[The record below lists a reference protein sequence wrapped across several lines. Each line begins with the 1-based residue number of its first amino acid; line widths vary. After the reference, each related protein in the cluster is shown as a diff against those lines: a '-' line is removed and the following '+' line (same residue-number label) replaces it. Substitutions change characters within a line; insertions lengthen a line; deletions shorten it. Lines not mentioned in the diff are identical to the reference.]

1 MAKTILDFFRKIFGK
16 RLAVFICSM
25 IPIVELRGAIPLGA
39 GLGLSWWENYILCV
53 VGNMLPIPFI
63 LLLIKWFIGVLKN
76 TKKFSKLALWLEE
89 KAAKNQS
96 RVEKYGFWG
105 LALFVGIPLPM
116 TGAWTGALVAALI
129 DVKFWRAM
137 LATFIGVCLAGAI
150 MTLASYGVVG
160 FLSAIL

>member
-1 MAKTILDFFRKIFGK
+1 M
-16 RLAVFICSM
+16 
-25 IPIVELRGAIPLGA
+25 
-39 GLGLSWWENYILCV
+39 
-53 VGNMLPIPFI
+53 
-63 LLLIKWFIGVLKN
+63 
-76 TKKFSKLALWLEE
+76 
-89 KAAKNQS
+89 
-96 RVEKYGFWG
+96 EKYGFWG

>member
-76 TKKFSKLALWLEE
+76 TKKCGKIQYSINKSIRHQL
-89 KAAKNQS
+89 KGDYYVQS
-96 RVEKYGFWG
+96 
-105 LALFVGIPLPM
+105 LIPNSHPSDE
-116 TGAWTGALVAALI
+116 G
-129 DVKFWRAM
+129 R
-137 LATFIGVCLAGAI
+137 
-150 MTLASYGVVG
+150 S
-160 FLSAIL
+160 